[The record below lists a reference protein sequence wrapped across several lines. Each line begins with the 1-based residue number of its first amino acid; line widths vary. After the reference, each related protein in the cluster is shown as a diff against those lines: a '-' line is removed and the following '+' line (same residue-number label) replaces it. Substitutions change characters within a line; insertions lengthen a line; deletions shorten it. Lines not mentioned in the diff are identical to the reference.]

1 MVRLTALYLMIRTAG
16 LLQVPLVIVIS
27 GVTTGSWSSAV
38 ALGLSVA
45 VGLSPQMMPM
55 IITANLSR
63 GADQMRR
70 QHTVIR
76 RLDAVQNLGAM

>member
-1 MVRLTALYLMIRTAG
+1 MLSL
-16 LLQVPLVIVIS
+16 
-27 GVTTGSWSSAV
+27 GSWTNAV

-63 GADQMRR
+63 SANQMRK
-70 QHTVIR
+70 QQTVIR